1 MERTGRFSL
10 GKTEFSQG
18 TLSPGRSELI
28 ERVDRRENRK
38 LRRIWWKLRRQK
50 SKTPRPTHDGLTME
64 HASVQR
70 DEAMEQDDAYESC
83 KTTENN
89 SGAEKRGVQLSRRK
103 RTVLSKGELV
113 QPSTLRKYGRWREA
127 LLMHCKRK
135 DGVNGQYVHIGQA
148 FPTMKSYHAAV
159 ESFLLHVHTSK
170 DDDGCTSRE
179 LFGQAVYAL
188 HYFGKKLC
196 IGKNWDE
203 R

>member
-1 MERTGRFSL
+1 
-10 GKTEFSQG
+10 
-18 TLSPGRSELI
+18 
-28 ERVDRRENRK
+28 
-38 LRRIWWKLRRQK
+38 
-50 SKTPRPTHDGLTME
+50 ME

-89 SGAEKRGVQLSRRK
+89 NGAEKRGVQLSRRK

-127 LLMHCKRK
+127 LLMHCKKK

-148 FPTMKSYHAAV
+148 FPTMNSYHTAV

-179 LFGQAVYAL
+179 LFGQSRKLPAKAPGKVAMRMDAGELLPRAFFDTREEAL
-188 HYFGKKLC
+188 HRACFRNVARMTCRSALAWRLRAILRGAEY
-196 IGKNWDE
+196 